1 MKYEKGSLVKLS
13 AQGKKLKQNEDAVGG
28 FGIVTDYIQWAVYP
42 YKLKWFSKKPKYK
55 NSAYSEFN
63 AKEYELKRM
72 RAKKSK

>member
-13 AQGKKLKQNEDAVGG
+13 AQGKKLKQNGDQVGG

-42 YKLKWFSKKPKYK
+42 YRVQWFYKKTK
-55 NSAYSEFN
+55 SYSTFS
-63 AKEYELKRM
+63 AKEYELRRM